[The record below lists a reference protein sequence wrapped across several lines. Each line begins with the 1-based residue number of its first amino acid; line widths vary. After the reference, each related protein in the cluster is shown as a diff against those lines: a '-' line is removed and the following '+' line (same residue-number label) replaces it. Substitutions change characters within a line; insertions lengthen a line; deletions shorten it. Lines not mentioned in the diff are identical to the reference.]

1 VSAGKKAK
9 LSAYIDGAS
18 RGNPGPASA
27 GIVFKGTNGEIVK
40 KKGARI
46 GVNTN
51 NAAEY
56 MALVLAL
63 QQALMDGVKELDVF
77 TDSELLA
84 KQFNGDYKVKEES
97 IRLLFLLATH
107 LKQGFKK
114 LTVRHIPREQNKLA
128 DEEANRVLDQEFF
141 L

>member
-1 VSAGKKAK
+1 MSAVKKAK
-9 LSAYIDGAS
+9 LSVYIDGAS
-18 RGNPGPASA
+18 RGNPGPASV
-27 GIVFKGTNGEIVK
+27 GIVFKNADGVTLK

-46 GVNTN
+46 GANTN
-51 NAAEY
+51 NVAEY

-84 KQFNGDYKVKEES
+84 KQFNGDYKVKEETLK
-97 IRLLFLLATH
+97 LLFLLATH

-114 LTVRHIPREQNKLA
+114 LAVAHVPREQNKLA
-128 DEEANRVLDQEFF
+128 DEEANRALDQEFF